1 MTGVREHPD
10 EILRRSDLQ
19 DDPVEQFEAWF
30 ADARA
35 RSRLELPEAMCLSTV
50 DEEGHPQGRVVLLKA
65 VEEGGFVFYTN
76 LRSPKARHLE
86 RRPEAALT
94 FHWEALGRQ
103 VRIQGEVEPVDD
115 RIADDYFRTRPRG
128 SQVGAW
134 ASDQS
139 VPLEGREELERR
151 FEEEEARFRGRDVHR
166 PPHWS
171 GLRVRP
177 RVVEFWQSRPDR
189 LHDRFR
195 YVREGEGWRIER
207 LSP

>member
-1 MTGVREHPD
+1 MEYSD
-10 EILRRSDLQ
+10 EGLRRKQLHA
-19 DDPVEQFEAWF
+19 DPVDQFEAWF

-35 RSRLELPEAMCLSTV
+35 RSRLELPETMCLSTV
-50 DEEGHPQGRVVLLKA
+50 DEEGRPQGRVVLLKA

-76 LRSPKARHLE
+76 LHSPKSRHLE
-86 RRPEAALT
+86 RRPWAALT
-94 FHWEALGRQ
+94 FFWEGLGRQ
-103 VRIQGEVEPVDD
+103 VRIQGEVEPVED
-115 RIADDYFRTRPRG
+115 RTADDYFRTRPRG
-128 SQVGAW
+128 SQLGAW

-139 VPLEGREELERR
+139 APLESRKELERR
-151 FEEEEARFRGRDVHR
+151 FEEEEARFEGRDVPR

-177 RVVEFWQSRPDR
+177 RVVEFWQGRPDR

-195 YVREGEGWRIER
+195 YTREDEGWRIER

>member
-1 MTGVREHPD
+1 MTGAHEYPD
-10 EILRRSDLQ
+10 ESLRRSGLL
-19 DDPVEQFEAWF
+19 DDPLEQFEAWF
-30 ADARA
+30 ADARD

-50 DEEGHPQGRVVLLKA
+50 DGEGRPHGRVVLLKA
-65 VEEGGFVFYTN
+65 VEDGGFVFYTN
-76 LRSPKARHLE
+76 LHSPKSRQL
-86 RRPEAALT
+86 RDRPEAALT
-94 FHWEALGRQ
+94 FFWEALSRQ

-115 RIADDYFRTRPRG
+115 ATADAYFRTRPRG

-139 VPLEGREELERR
+139 ATLAGRDELERR
-151 FEEEEARFRGRDVHR
+151 FEEEDARFRDRNVPR
-166 PPHWS
+166 PPHWG

-177 RVVEFWQSRPDR
+177 RVVEFWQGRPDR

-195 YVREGEGWRIER
+195 YTREGEGWRIER